1 MTKNKPSTLKA
12 RMMQQG
18 PELRKY
24 ASSFDDIVWW
34 GVRLIKGK
42 IVGITNNMVNI
53 NNVDIRPTHRR
64 GSRQFP

>member
-1 MTKNKPSTLKA
+1 
-12 RMMQQG
+12 MQQG

-42 IVGITNNMVNI
+42 MVGITNKMVNI